1 MNSSRNHYLLS
12 TARKYDFIIF
22 DLDGTLLDTS
32 EGILSSVKYTIDFF
46 HLDPLSEEKMRT
58 FIGPPIQKSFARE
71 YNVRPELADNYA
83 AVFRDRYKAF
93 DLLKAKPYPGII
105 NTLKELRSRGIVL
118 GVATYKREDYA
129 LKLLD
134 YYGFVQLFDV
144 IHGSDFSGKQ
154 TKKDI
159 ILECINEVQ
168 LQDHNRIVLIGDTD
182 SDAVGANDVGIHFVG
197 VTYGFGY
204 KKGEI
209 INSADR
215 MINYPLELL
224 DSI

>member
-32 EGILSSVKYTIDFF
+32 EGILSSVQYTIDFF
-46 HLDPLSEEKMRT
+46 HLNSLSEEKMRS

-71 YNVRPELADNYA
+71 YNVSPKLADNYA
-83 AVFRDRYKAF
+83 SVFRNRYKDY
-93 DLLKAKPYPGII
+93 DLLKAKLYPGII
-105 NTLKELRSRGIVL
+105 ETLNELKNRGIIL

-134 YYGFVQLFDV
+134 YYGFLQLFDV
-144 IHGSDFSGKQ
+144 VHGSNFSGKQ
-154 TKKDI
+154 TKQDI
-159 ILECINEVQ
+159 ILECITEVQ
-168 LQDHNRIVLIGDTD
+168 LRDFDRIVLVGDTN
-182 SDAVGANDVGIHFVG
+182 SDAIGASNVGIHFVG

-204 KKGEI
+204 KNGELIKDADGI
-209 INSADR
+209 ID
-215 MINYPLELL
+215 YPLELL
-224 DSI
+224 SFL